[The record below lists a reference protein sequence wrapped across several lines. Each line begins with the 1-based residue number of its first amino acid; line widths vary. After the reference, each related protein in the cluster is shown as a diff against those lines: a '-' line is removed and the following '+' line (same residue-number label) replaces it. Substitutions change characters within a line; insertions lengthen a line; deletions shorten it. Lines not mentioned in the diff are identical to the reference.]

1 MREAIAIGG
10 FMLVLAGG
18 FATAVEAG
26 LPSADLSITKSDGSL
41 NSIPGDDVTYS
52 ILAFNSGPAPV
63 TGAAF
68 GDLFTSPLTSCS
80 WTCVGQNGGSCTTA
94 AGAGPNAN
102 QSVDLPV
109 GGSVL
114 VTVTCTIDPSSTA
127 LDFFNTATI
136 QPPAGVDD
144 PLGVNNSATDVN
156 GLTPSADLSI
166 VKTDGSPSEQPGTP
180 VTYTITAANAG
191 PSDAPNVAVT
201 DTFPAFLQNCS
212 TTCVAAGGATC
223 NAGPILGLLNDSIS
237 LPAGG
242 TATYTATCDIPANAS
257 GGLTNTAFVSLV
269 GPGVTD
275 PNPANNDSSDVDF
288 FTAAIPTL
296 GEAGVAALIAGLGLV
311 ALRRL
316 RAP

>member
-1 MREAIAIGG
+1 MRNAFATGLAIV
-10 FMLVLAGG
+10 LVSG
-18 FATAVEAG
+18 FAAAVEAG
-26 LPSADLSITKSDGSL
+26 LPSANLSISKTDGVLTST
-41 NSIPGDDVTYS
+41 PGGSTTYTIS
-52 ILAFNSGPAPV
+52 AFNSGPDPV
-63 TGAAF
+63 VAAAF
-68 GDLFTSPLTSCS
+68 GDLFLAPLENCTWSCAG
-80 WTCVGQNGGSCTTA
+80 VLGGVCSVP
-94 AGAGPNAN
+94 AGSGANAN

-109 GGSVL
+109 GGSIV
-114 VTVTCTIDPSSTA
+114 VTATCDIASSAT
-127 LDFFNTATI
+127 LSFFNTATI
-136 QPPAGVDD
+136 TPPAGVDD
-144 PLGVNNSATDVN
+144 PVGVNNSATDVD
-156 GLTPSADLSI
+156 GLAPLADLSI
-166 VKTDGSPSEQPGTP
+166 VKTDGAPSEQPGTP
-180 VTYTITAANAG
+180 VTYTITASNAG

-296 GEAGVAALIAGLGLV
+296 GQAGLLAMIAGLGLV

-316 RAP
+316 RGL